1 METFNEQ
8 NFHLLCEQLAG
19 RDHHLKDIIIQYGYP
34 PLWSREPGFATL
46 VRIILEQQVSL
57 ASAKAAFDKLQAFTG
72 CITPAGISVLTDA
85 ELKACYFSRQ
95 KTTYVRHLAEAVL
108 SNQVNIKQLE
118 AEPDEVVRTALIKI
132 KGIGNWT
139 IDVYLMMALHRA
151 DCFPLGDIALI
162 NSFKAIKGLPQAGK
176 EEIGM
181 LSNAWKPYRTVAAYL
196 LWHAYL
202 SKRKKLTS
210 ASDGS

>member
-1 METFNEQ
+1 METINEQ

-19 RDHHLKDIIIQYGYP
+19 RDHHLKNIISQYGYP

-46 VRIILEQQVSL
+46 VQIILEQQVSL
-57 ASAKAAFDKLQAFTG
+57 ASAKAAFEKLQVFTG
-72 CITPAGISVLTDA
+72 GITPTIIAALTDA

-95 KTTYVRHLAEAVL
+95 KTTYVLHLARAVL
-108 SNQVNIKQLE
+108 SDQLNIKQLE
-118 AEPDEVVRTALIKI
+118 AERDEVVRMVLKTI
-132 KGIGNWT
+132 KGIGDWT
-139 IDVYLMMALHRA
+139 VDVYLMMALHRP

-162 NSFKAIKGLPQAGK
+162 NSFKAIKGLPHAGK
-176 EEIGM
+176 DEIGL

-202 SKRKKLTS
+202 SKRHKT
-210 ASDGS
+210 

>member
-1 METFNEQ
+1 METINEQ
-8 NFHLLCEQLAG
+8 NFHLLCDQLAG
-19 RDHHLKDIIIQYGYP
+19 GDHHLKNIIGQYGYP

-46 VRIILEQQVSL
+46 VQIILEQQVSL
-57 ASAKAAFDKLQAFTG
+57 ASAKAAFEKLQAFTG
-72 CITPAGISVLTDA
+72 VITPAIIAALTDA

-95 KTTYVRHLAEAVL
+95 KIVYVQHLAEAVL
-108 SNQVNIKQLE
+108 SDQLNIKQLE
-118 AEPDEVVRTALIKI
+118 YESDEVVQTVLKKI

-139 IDVYLMMALHRA
+139 VDVYLMMALRRT

-162 NSFKAIKGLPQAGK
+162 NSFKAVKELPQARK
-176 EEIGM
+176 EEIGI

-202 SKRKKLTS
+202 SKRHKTYKVLL
-210 ASDGS
+210 

>member
-1 METFNEQ
+1 METINEQ

-19 RDHHLKDIIIQYGYP
+19 RDHHLKNIISQYGYP

-46 VRIILEQQVSL
+46 VQIILEQQVSL
-57 ASAKAAFDKLQAFTG
+57 ASAKAAFEKLQAFAG
-72 CITPAGISVLTDA
+72 GITPTIIAALTDA

-95 KTTYVRHLAEAVL
+95 KTTYVRHLARAVL
-108 SNQVNIKQLE
+108 SDQLNIKQLE
-118 AEPDEVVRTALIKI
+118 AERDEVVRMVLKTI
-132 KGIGNWT
+132 KGIGDWT
-139 IDVYLMMALHRA
+139 VDVYLMMALHRP

-162 NSFKAIKGLPQAGK
+162 NSFKATKGLPHAGK

-202 SKRKKLTS
+202 SKRHKT
-210 ASDGS
+210 